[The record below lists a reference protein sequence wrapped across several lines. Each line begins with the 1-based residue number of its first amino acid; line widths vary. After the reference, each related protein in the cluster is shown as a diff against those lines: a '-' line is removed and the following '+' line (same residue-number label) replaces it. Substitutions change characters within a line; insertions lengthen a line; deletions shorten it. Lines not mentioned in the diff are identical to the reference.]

1 MKFAQSLQVAIKV
14 SAVATVFAF
23 SAVVSTAHAADSL
36 SATGIQKTQLEKLQF
51 GNVAE
56 STVNTG
62 AFEVKLASA
71 PTTPFWVYC
80 LDPLEGFNNSTNA
93 TTSMSLFTYL
103 NGGQYAGQFSGS
115 NYANAVAGGYQAQN
129 TNTVLTKLVDLYSH
143 AYNDS
148 LMNSTK
154 SAAFQYAVWEVI
166 GGTDYSGTSSNSLR
180 YGANHLSR
188 PAPGLGRHGQHRVDA
203 AVRRAQFAE
212 ALFVVALQ
220 FIRQIEVARPGPQ
233 AVEQGL
239 AGFVGQAQ
247 RLQRGGQRHLQ
258 QQVQARQEP
267 IVNSS
272 WGCATPCALASNSS
286 RRPRAS
292 ASSCSAAEAWRPLA
306 ADISITDSQR
316 PTSARPSSMTALSTV
331 STAREAPMAGLLA

>member
-23 SAVVSTAHAADSL
+23 SAVVSTAHADSL

-180 YGANHLSR
+180 YGANNTDANFKSAANVYLAGLST
-188 PAPGLGRHGQHRVDA
+188 GSWGSLA
-203 AVRRAQFAE
+203 AVNDKFTYTVYTSDPSTASQNLLRVTSSTNNNTGAPVPEPGSLALVSAAFA
-212 ALFVVALQ
+212 
-220 FIRQIEVARPGPQ
+220 
-233 AVEQGL
+233 GL
-239 AGFVGQAQ
+239 VY
-247 RLQRGGQRHLQ
+247 
-258 QQVQARQEP
+258 
-267 IVNSS
+267 
-272 WGCATPCALASNSS
+272 SS
-286 RRPRAS
+286 RRRK
-292 ASSCSAAEAWRPLA
+292 
-306 ADISITDSQR
+306 
-316 PTSARPSSMTALSTV
+316 TA
-331 STAREAPMAGLLA
+331 